1 MMYKLIKYTDN
12 VRFTAKSN
20 MIRNCYMNSIEELR
34 NLKKSYENKD
44 LIRFT
49 NWIEI
54 NMILSD
60 SGEPMIQIAP
70 SLK

>member
-44 LIRFT
+44 LIRFI